1 MQKIFKILFSRDEI
15 LFWKF
20 LFFTL
25 HLIPTK
31 WKKVKKI
38 SQKMWNFFIFL
49 QNLQRSYMGRKPK
62 QNTKFSFTRTKIK
75 VTKIKNF
82 VKIVKKCVVIYRGEI
97 INVKNENFENQIC
110 SRENEIFKNFC
121 IFGSN
126 FLQKNFLFCTTLG

>member
-1 MQKIFKILFSRDEI
+1 MKKSEKNFTKIV
-15 LFWKF
+15 KF
-20 LFFTL
+20 FD
-25 HLIPTK
+25 
-31 WKKVKKI
+31 
-38 SQKMWNFFIFL
+38 FL

-110 SRENEIFKNFC
+110 SRENKNVKNFC
-121 IFGSN
+121 IFWSY
-126 FLQKNFLFCTTLG
+126 FLQKKLLFSSTLG